1 MFFNHGLNE
10 HQILK
15 KIFSIN
21 NMIAKQILQLL
32 WFQKKV
38 DSLHFSE
45 NQFARYR
52 SLTSRIEKNLEGTES
67 CSIFKTAKYII
78 LFLISH
84 TGHTRM

>member
-1 MFFNHGLNE
+1 MFFKHELNE

-21 NMIAKQILQLL
+21 NIIAKQILQLL

-45 NQFARYR
+45 NQFARYK
-52 SLTSRIEKNLEGTES
+52 SLTSRIEKNLGETES
-67 CSIFKTAKYII
+67 LLYI
-78 LFLISH
+78 
-84 TGHTRM
+84 